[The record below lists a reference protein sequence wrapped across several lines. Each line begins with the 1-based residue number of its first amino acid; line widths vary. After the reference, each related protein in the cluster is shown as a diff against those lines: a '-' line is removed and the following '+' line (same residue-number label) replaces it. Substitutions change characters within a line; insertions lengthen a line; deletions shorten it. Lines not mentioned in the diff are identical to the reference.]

1 MVLLINYI
9 QKHTIF
15 SLLYLQ
21 VTGNPRYILSTIY
34 SIYIILLLAHCDL
47 KFFNTTLCRIFL
59 SSCNSLY
66 ETDVVHQQDVRVR
79 LPK

>member
-1 MVLLINYI
+1 MLII
-9 QKHTIF
+9 
-15 SLLYLQ
+15 
-21 VTGNPRYILSTIY
+21 GNPKYFFQYNLFFVHYT
-34 SIYIILLLAHCDL
+34 AL